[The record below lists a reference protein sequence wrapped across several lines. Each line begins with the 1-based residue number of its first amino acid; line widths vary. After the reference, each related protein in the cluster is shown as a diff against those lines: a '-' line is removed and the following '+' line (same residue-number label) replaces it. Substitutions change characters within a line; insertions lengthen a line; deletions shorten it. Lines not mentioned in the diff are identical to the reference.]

1 MKIAYF
7 DTIGGVSGDMT
18 LGAFVS
24 AGVPIDDLAR
34 EIKKLDLV
42 GVELEASHV
51 VRNGI
56 TAAKVDVVIS
66 VPDPQHHRHLHQV
79 FSIIDESAISPRA
92 KDIAKKIFMT
102 VGEAEAKVHNTT
114 IEKLHF
120 HEVGMLDSIVD
131 ICGAAICFDLLNID
145 AVYSSPVKVGQGG
158 LINSQHGKI
167 PNPAPA
173 TVEILKGYPVL
184 LTDIPHELTTP
195 TGAAIIKTMS
205 SGVLSTERFTVE
217 SVGYGS
223 GTREMV
229 EVPNLLRIMI
239 GTLSPGLV
247 EDDVV
252 SIESNIDDM
261 NPEIYP
267 FVIEQL
273 LAAGAH
279 DAYMIPVIMKKG
291 RPGVLLS
298 VLTERKKMEN
308 LLQILFAQ
316 TTTIGVRIQPIER
329 RKVQRTIVEKSTR
342 FGLVKVKQIEYDGNV
357 RFVPEFEECKRIA
370 VGKNMP
376 LIEVYKMI
384 EKEMGM
390 LLPVSDR

>member
-1 MKIAYF
+1 
-7 DTIGGVSGDMT
+7 
-18 LGAFVS
+18 
-24 AGVPIDDLAR
+24 
-34 EIKKLDLV
+34 
-42 GVELEASHV
+42 
-51 VRNGI
+51 
-56 TAAKVDVVIS
+56 
-66 VPDPQHHRHLHQV
+66 
-79 FSIIDESAISPRA
+79 
-92 KDIAKKIFMT
+92 
-102 VGEAEAKVHNTT
+102 
-114 IEKLHF
+114 
-120 HEVGMLDSIVD
+120 
-131 ICGAAICFDLLNID
+131 
-145 AVYSSPVKVGQGG
+145 
-158 LINSQHGKI
+158 
-167 PNPAPA
+167 
-173 TVEILKGYPVL
+173 
-184 LTDIPHELTTP
+184 
-195 TGAAIIKTMS
+195 
-205 SGVLSTERFTVE
+205 
-217 SVGYGS
+217 
-223 GTREMV
+223 MV

>member
-7 DTIGGVSGDMT
+7 DTIGGISGDMT

-24 AGVPIDDLAR
+24 AGVSIDFLSR
-34 EIKKLDLV
+34 EINKLNLA
-42 GVELEASHV
+42 GVELEASHIV
-51 VRNGI
+51 LNGI
-56 TAAKVDVVIS
+56 TAVKVDVVIS
-66 VPDPQHHRHLHQV
+66 VPDPKHHRHLHQV
-79 FSIIDESAISPRA
+79 FGIIDESTLSPRA
-92 KDIAKKIFMT
+92 KENAKKIFTM

-114 IEKLHF
+114 LEKLHF

-131 ICGAAICFDLLNID
+131 ICGAAICLDLLNID

-158 LINSQHGKI
+158 LIIAEHGTL

-173 TVEILKGYPVL
+173 TMEILKGYPVI

-195 TGAAIIKTMS
+195 TGAAIIRAMS

-217 SVGYGS
+217 SVGYGA

-229 EVPNLLRIMI
+229 EVPNLLRIML

-252 SIESNIDDM
+252 SIETNIDDM

-279 DAYMIPVIMKKG
+279 DAYMIPVVMKKG

-316 TTTIGVRIQPIER
+316 TTTIGVRIQPVER
-329 RKVQRTIVEKSTR
+329 RKVRRTIVEVNTK
-342 FGLVKVKQIEYDGNV
+342 FGVVKVKQIEFDGKV
-357 RFVPEFEECKRIA
+357 RLAPEFEECKRIA
-370 VGKNMP
+370 VEKKMP
-376 LIEVYKMI
+376 LMEVYKGI
-384 EKEMGM
+384 EREINEG
-390 LLPVSDR
+390 

>member
-24 AGVPIDDLAR
+24 AGISIDDLSR
-34 EIKKLDLV
+34 EIEKLNLT

-56 TAAKVDVVIS
+56 TAVKVDVVIS
-66 VPDPQHHRHLHQV
+66 APDPQHHRHLHQV
-79 FSIIDESAISPRA
+79 FGIIDGSTLSPRA
-92 KDIAKKIFMT
+92 KETAKKIFMI

-114 IEKLHF
+114 LEKLHF
-120 HEVGMLDSIVD
+120 HEVGMLDSIID
-131 ICGAAICFDLLNID
+131 ICGSAICLDLLNID

-158 LINSQHGKI
+158 LIIAEHGKL

-173 TVEILKGYPVL
+173 TMEILKGYPVI

-195 TGAAIIKTMS
+195 TGAAIIKAMS

-217 SVGYGS
+217 RVGYGS
-223 GTREMV
+223 GSREMA

-252 SIESNIDDM
+252 SIETNIDDM

-279 DAYMIPVIMKKG
+279 DAYMIPVVMKKG

-316 TTTIGVRIQPIER
+316 TTTIGVRIQPVER
-329 RKVQRTIVEKSTR
+329 RKVRRTIVEVNTK
-342 FGLVKVKQIEYDGNV
+342 FGVVKVKQIEFDGKV
-357 RFVPEFEECKRIA
+357 RLAPEFEECKRIA
-370 VGKNMP
+370 IEKKMP
-376 LIEVYKMI
+376 LIEVYKSI
-384 EKEMGM
+384 EREITA
-390 LLPVSDR
+390 